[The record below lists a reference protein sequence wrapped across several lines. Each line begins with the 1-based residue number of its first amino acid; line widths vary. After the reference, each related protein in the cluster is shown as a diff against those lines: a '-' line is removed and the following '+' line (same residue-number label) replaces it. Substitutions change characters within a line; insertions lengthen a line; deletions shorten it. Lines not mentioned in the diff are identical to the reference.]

1 MGTEPSG
8 IGLLGSLGRITRGML
23 AGSPVEVE
31 VSVGCEGAAGID
43 VGSKTMVVGSQLVL
57 VRVAVGRM
65 LVTGTAAVGTRVVG
79 SGSGLV
85 SVSTGG
91 CEVGATEGCS
101 SVGAT
106 A

>member
-1 MGTEPSG
+1 
-8 IGLLGSLGRITRGML
+8 ML

-43 VGSKTMVVGSQLVL
+43 VGSKTMVVGSQLLVL

-106 A
+106 AEVCSPSDAGAL